1 MLYQTPGLL
10 PQALG
15 EHLPH
20 FCFKVQNSERR
31 NSPCIFLKMSYLL
44 CCHPITYQNLKYL
57 LALVLIYLLILVFL
71 FRPDP
76 PVLPSCPDKNKV
88 YFNPTGSAF
97 CQFSLVKSLI
107 PKVNILYRDFSS
119 SPSPKSSGTFSSCQ
133 VTTTV
138 PILTLQKDLR
148 GDNFS
153 ENPKSPSLGLESWK
167 RHQPEDTALFHSSV
181 VV

>member
-1 MLYQTPGLL
+1 MSISPIFAVKCKIL
-10 PQALG
+10 
-15 EHLPH
+15 
-20 FCFKVQNSERR
+20 KD
-31 NSPCIFLKMSYLL
+31 SPCLFLKMSYLL
-44 CCHPITYQNLKYL
+44 CCHPVTYQNLKYL
-57 LALVLIYLLILVFL
+57 LALILTYLLILIFL
-71 FRPDP
+71 FRPDQ

-88 YFNPTGSAF
+88 YFKPTGSAF
-97 CQFSLVKSLI
+97 CQFSLVKPLI

-133 VTTTV
+133 ATTAV

-153 ENPKSPSLGLESWK
+153 ENPKSPSLGVESWK

-181 VV
+181 AV